1 MEFGRALSQISE
13 IHQHLARTEVYRGY
27 RSVPVALSGVAG
39 LAAAALQAPRL
50 SATDPAGFVWFWTA
64 VAIFA
69 GLVGSSEIAFNYL
82 FREGAY
88 ERRRTRTVVLQFA
101 PSVVAGAIATLAF
114 ATTSPALVPLLP
126 GLWAMLFGVA
136 LFAARPL
143 LPRAT
148 GWVALYYLA
157 AGAALLW
164 YGGPAPSA
172 WTVGGTF
179 GAGQLIAA
187 LVLYWNLERRC
198 QL

>member
-27 RSVPVALSGVAG
+27 RSAPVALSGIVG
-39 LAAAALQAPRL
+39 LAAAALQAPAL
-50 SATDPAGFVWFWTA
+50 SATDPIGFVWFWTA

-69 GLVGSSEIAFNYL
+69 GLTGSSEIAFNYL
-82 FREGAY
+82 FREGAF
-88 ERRRTRTVVLQFA
+88 ERRRTRTVVFQFA
-101 PSVVAGAIATLAF
+101 PSVVAGALATIAF
-114 ATTSPALVPLLP
+114 ATTSAALVPLLP

-157 AGAALLW
+157 TGAWLLW
-164 YGGPAPSA
+164 HAGTAPSG

-187 LVLYWNLERRC
+187 VVLYWNLERSEC
-198 QL
+198 